1 MLDTGAGERDAPGQ
15 KRYLP
20 DSTRKSRVSGLYPI
34 IDVDSLAALKLPVL
48 DYARALLQ
56 IRPALVQL
64 RAKHLSARETLE
76 LLRALRPLCPRGT
89 TQLFANDRPDLAV
102 LADCD
107 GVHVG
112 QDDLPI
118 DAVRE
123 FAPALKI
130 GVSTHTLEQ
139 LDAALAAGPDYVAF
153 GPVFATASK
162 ARPDPVVGVSAL
174 AEAARRARARGCGIV
189 AIGGIN
195 AGNAARLASE
205 PVFAAVIG
213 ALLPPD
219 GDLDTVA
226 ERALG
231 LQALLQGRATA

>member
-1 MLDTGAGERDAPGQ
+1 M
-15 KRYLP
+15 
-20 DSTRKSRVSGLYPI
+20 SGLYPI

-56 IRPALVQL
+56 IRPPLVQL

-89 TQLFANDRPDLAV
+89 TQLFANDRPDLAL

-112 QDDLPI
+112 QEDLPVA
-118 DAVRE
+118 AVRE

-130 GVSTHTLEQ
+130 GVSTHSLEQ
-139 LDAALAAGPDYVAF
+139 LDAALQARPDYVAF
-153 GPVFATASK
+153 GPVFATESK
-162 ARPDPVVGVSAL
+162 ARPDPVVGVEAL
-174 AEAARRARARGCGIV
+174 AEAARRARAQACGIV

-195 AGNAARLASE
+195 ATNAAKLAGQ
-205 PVFAAVIG
+205 PVLAAVIA

-219 GDLDTVA
+219 GDLDAVPELA
-226 ERALG
+226 RS
-231 LQALLQGRATA
+231 LQAALEDG